1 MPAKYLSTGKSV
13 RKQLKK
19 LPLYI
24 NEKVVKALN
33 MIQENPLSGIKLHGE
48 LSDYYKFRVG
58 DYRIVYKFDKK
69 TSIVEVVRIEHR
81 QGVYR

>member
-1 MPAKYLSTGKSV
+1 MPAKYLSTSKSV

-19 LPLYI
+19 LPLHI

-33 MIQENPLSGIKLHGE
+33 AIQENPLSGVKLHGD
-48 LSDYYKFRVG
+48 LKNYYKYRVG
-58 DYRIVYKFDKK
+58 DYRIIYKFDKAL
-69 TSIVEVVRIEHR
+69 SVVEILKVEHR

>member
-19 LPLYI
+19 LPFHL
-24 NEKVVKALN
+24 NEKVVRVFGI
-33 MIQENPLSGIKLHGE
+33 IQENPLLGIKLHGD
-48 LSDYYKFRVG
+48 LKNYYKFRIG
-58 DYRIVYKFDKK
+58 DYRIIYKFDKK
-69 TSIVEVVRIEHR
+69 LSMVEILKVEHR